1 MNNNAIDELLSK
13 WKQGT
18 LSEKEK
24 KVLMSWYIR
33 QAKQQLNYEIDT
45 AQFSK
50 DLQELKNYNFKSRKT
65 KIRSLRPYYSAAA
78 LILVFISFIF
88 IAVYYN
94 SSTKMS
100 SSDPIFSQGN
110 RAILHQINGESVALE
125 DFKSGDKVINDHFTT
140 TKIDSGTIVY
150 SLNGN
155 HKQIPDYYE
164 EITTPKGGEFKVIL
178 TDGTKVWLN
187 NKTKLK
193 FFISSTT
200 AERHVWLQGEAF
212 FEVAHDKDRPFF
224 VTTGKQKVKVL
235 GTAFNINT
243 NDNQIVT
250 TLVSG
255 KVAINSNK
263 IILKPG
269 EQSITHDYTNY
280 KVSQV
285 DIEAYVSWKNGYFL
299 FNYEPLSEV
308 LSKLGDWYDVDFEV
322 EQDLGDEKVWATV
335 SRKRNLQDALKLIEK
350 SGIAKFTINKER
362 RISVQ
367 RVK

>member
-1 MNNNAIDELLSK
+1 M
-13 WKQGT
+13 
-18 LSEKEK
+18 
-24 KVLMSWYIR
+24 
-33 QAKQQLNYEIDT
+33 
-45 AQFSK
+45 
-50 DLQELKNYNFKSRKT
+50 
-65 KIRSLRPYYSAAA
+65 
-78 LILVFISFIF
+78 
-88 IAVYYN
+88 
-94 SSTKMS
+94 
-100 SSDPIFSQGN
+100 
-110 RAILHQINGESVALE
+110 
-125 DFKSGDKVINDHFTT
+125 
-140 TKIDSGTIVY
+140 
-150 SLNGN
+150 
-155 HKQIPDYYE
+155 
-164 EITTPKGGEFKVIL
+164 
-178 TDGTKVWLN
+178 
-187 NKTKLK
+187 
-193 FFISSTT
+193 
-200 AERHVWLQGEAF
+200 
-212 FEVAHDKDRPFF
+212 
-224 VTTGKQKVKVL
+224 